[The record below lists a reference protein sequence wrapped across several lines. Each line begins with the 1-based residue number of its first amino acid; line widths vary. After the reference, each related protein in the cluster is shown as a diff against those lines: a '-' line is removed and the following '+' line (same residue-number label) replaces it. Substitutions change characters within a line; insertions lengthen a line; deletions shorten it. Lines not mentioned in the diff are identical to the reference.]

1 VPLPQPPCQHGLP
14 GKPVGRPFRSA
25 LPRPGIL
32 EQYPQLRPADRFGDH
47 EPAERAG
54 PVPEQPF
61 IKGKGSLPPGLA
73 VHGTAASSASL
84 IPATSRQHPSCPVS
98 QASSADRS
106 AAPRAPHGS
115 DSSTSPASAP
125 ALPTSP
131 SPTVRIC
138 TGPPWQGLNVHPGD
152 LLAEKTAFSAFFPG
166 RCPLPPLLE
175 ERGITTILVAGTV
188 TNVCCES
195 SARDA
200 STLGYRVIMVA
211 DANAAMR
218 DQDHNAALH
227 TIYRSFG
234 DVRPIAEVI
243 DMIESAAS

>member
-1 VPLPQPPCQHGLP
+1 V
-14 GKPVGRPFRSA
+14 S
-25 LPRPGIL
+25 PRPG
-32 EQYPQLRPADRFGDH
+32 RR
-47 EPAERAG
+47 G
-54 PVPEQPF
+54 P
-61 IKGKGSLPPGLA
+61 
-73 VHGTAASSASL
+73 
-84 IPATSRQHPSCPVS
+84 C
-98 QASSADRS
+98 
-106 AAPRAPHGS
+106 
-115 DSSTSPASAP
+115 DSY
-125 ALPTSP
+125 
-131 SPTVRIC
+131 
-138 TGPPWQGLNVHPGD
+138 
-152 LLAEKTAFSAFFPG
+152 FSAFFPG
-166 RCPLPPLLE
+166 RCPLPSLLE

-234 DVRPIAEVI
+234 DVRPTAEVI